1 PLRALFTS
9 YLHDAAP
16 NVQHTL
22 SLHDALPIFQNFG
35 LELGPVSEEV
45 SVTAAAPLMN
55 RTTAEISTVI
65 ESKTL
70 TEIPLNGRNFL
81 QLNRS
86 EEHTS
91 EPSHVSISYAVF
103 CLKKKTTKPQA

>member
-1 PLRALFTS
+1 VVKGITLHVGVPL
-9 YLHDAAP
+9 
-16 NVQHTL
+16 V
-22 SLHDALPIFQNFG
+22 QNFG

-81 QLNRS
+81 QLNLLLPGAIRS
-86 EEHTS
+86 KNSNTFD
-91 EPSHVSISYAVF
+91 AVQIDPTAQSF
-103 CLKKKTTKPQA
+103 NVNVRRGPP